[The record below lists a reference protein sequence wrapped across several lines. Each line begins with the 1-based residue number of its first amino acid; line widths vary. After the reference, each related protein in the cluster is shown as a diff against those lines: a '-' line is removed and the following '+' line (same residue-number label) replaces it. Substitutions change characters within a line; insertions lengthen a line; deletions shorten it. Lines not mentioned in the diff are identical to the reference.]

1 MVSVVDPTN
10 SVVED
15 RSGVSSV
22 EEVLPVGKVVTAP
35 SSSDVADVIALE
47 SEDSVLEDSCSDVLS
62 VLENS
67 VLEYSPSDVDPVLE
81 ERSLVVASV

>member
-15 RSGVSSV
+15 RSGVFSV
-22 EEVLPVGKVVTAP
+22 EEVLPVGKVVKVP

-47 SEDSVLEDSCSDVLS
+47 
-62 VLENS
+62 
-67 VLEYSPSDVDPVLE
+67 
-81 ERSLVVASV
+81 

>member
-1 MVSVVDPTN
+1 M
-10 SVVED
+10 ED
-15 RSGVSSV
+15 RSGVFSV
-22 EEVLPVGKVVTAP
+22 EEVLLVGKVVTVP

-67 VLEYSPSDVDPVLE
+67 VLEYPPSDVDPVLE
-81 ERSLVVASV
+81 EMSSVVASVLM